1 MEPGQQRRFCTTLL
15 STISGDAIVLRCLGS
30 LVIGEETAF
39 RERVKNLLSEKRR
52 IVLDLSEIDHI
63 DSVGLAALVGLF
75 TWASN
80 EKREIRL
87 VSSRGHVTNLLRRTR
102 LDKVLTVYTSEQEAM
117 ASFSGT
123 KALSAKPQA

>member
-1 MEPGQQRRFCTTLL
+1 MVPFIAGPD
-15 STISGDAIVLRCLGS
+15 S
-30 LVIGEETAF
+30 
-39 RERVKNLLSEKRR
+39 KNLLSEKHR
-52 IVLDLSEIDHI
+52 IVLDLSEIEHI
-63 DSVGLAALVGLF
+63 DSVGLSTLVGLF

-87 VSSRGHVTNLLRRTR
+87 VSSRGYITKLLRRTR

-117 ASFSGT
+117 VSFSGT

>member
-1 MEPGQQRRFCTTLL
+1 LL
-15 STISGDAIVLRCLGS
+15 SSISGDAIVLRCLGS

-39 RERVKNLLSEKRR
+39 SERVKNLLSEKHR
-52 IVLDLSEIDHI
+52 IVLDLSEIEHI
-63 DSVGLAALVGLF
+63 DSVGLSALVGLF
-75 TWASN
+75 AWASN

-87 VSSRGHVTNLLRRTR
+87 VSPGGHVTNLLRRTR

-117 ASFSGT
+117 ASFSET